1 MFFGIFDE
9 PEDRPVS
16 PAAGVRARTY
26 CNDNVLCILM
36 CKACKVCTKLGILT
50 VLGILTHCVTEARA
64 SDYELHYLLSLM
76 TIVRIDDIQ
85 FLSEV

>member
-1 MFFGIFDE
+1 MTMYYVFLC
-9 PEDRPVS
+9 
-16 PAAGVRARTY
+16 VRCVKY
-26 CNDNVLCILM
+26 VL
-36 CKACKVCTKLGILT
+36 KLGILT
-50 VLGILTHCVTEARA
+50 ALGILIHCVTEARA